1 MQSAQFQLHADIE
14 ERHWWFV
21 ARREVF
27 RRLIASLVPPGQG
40 HLVVDVGC
48 GTGANLGR
56 LAADYECIGIDTSA
70 EAIRLA
76 RERFPR
82 VEFRQG
88 FAPGDIGDALARA
101 SLVVLSDV
109 LEHVPDD
116 FELFSSILAATPP
129 GTRFLVTVPA
139 NLALWSQHDESFGH
153 YRRYDLARL
162 ERVWQGLPVRVE
174 LASYYNSRLYG
185 VVKLVRWWNRRRGQA
200 SGAAGTD
207 FSIPPRPLNRMLES
221 VLASESRRL
230 VGILEHSGAQ
240 PFRAGVSLVAVLQRE
255 PGPCPVRSKP
265 ADLTADYFDPQAHAG
280 V

>member
-1 MQSAQFQLHADIE
+1 M
-14 ERHWWFV
+14 
-21 ARREVF
+21 
-27 RRLIASLVPPGQG
+27 
-40 HLVVDVGC
+40 
-48 GTGANLGR
+48 
-56 LAADYECIGIDTSA
+56 
-70 EAIRLA
+70 
-76 RERFPR
+76 
-82 VEFRQG
+82 
-88 FAPGDIGDALARA
+88 
-101 SLVVLSDV
+101 

-153 YRRYDLARL
+153 YRRYDLTRL

-185 VVKLVRWWNRRRGQA
+185 VVKLVRWWNRQRGRA

-230 VGILEHSGAQ
+230 VGVLEHSGRSRFVPGSAWWRFCSVS
-240 PFRAGVSLVAVLQRE
+240 PGRARCEASR
-255 PGPCPVRSKP
+255 PI
-265 ADLTADYFDPQAHAG
+265 
-280 V
+280 